1 MHFKGERPIGVIR
14 FPEVENSILP
24 HTVYRRSFGQAKH
37 IQVLQRPDTNV
48 IYSDLAVLFM
58 SILSIIIPL
67 F

>member
-1 MHFKGERPIGVIR
+1 MTLHDL
-14 FPEVENSILP
+14 ILDTL
-24 HTVYRRSFGQAKH
+24 TVYRRSFGQAKH

-48 IYSDLAVLFM
+48 IYSDFAVLSM